1 MGTTAKLTSNSG
13 TAVTLFFKQIDV
25 TDESENEIIPLPNA
39 VHYFVFLGNKGATL
53 ECSGTINNAT
63 DYASMR
69 AWNAQNYVTISS
81 STVSELVDNE
91 TYAIIK
97 RVLTRKGGYLNRWD
111 FKLTLMRI
119 YSGSTTL
126 ANGSAL

>member
-1 MGTTAKLTSNSG
+1 MGTTATLTPNSG
-13 TAVTLFFKQIDV
+13 TAVTLAFSQIDV
-25 TDESENEIIPLPNA
+25 TDESENEIIPIPNA
-39 VHYFVFLGNKGATL
+39 DHYYVFLGNKGSTL
-53 ECSGTINNAT
+53 ECSGAITSST
-63 DYASMR
+63 DYTAMK

-81 STVSELVDNE
+81 STVAELVNTE

-111 FKLTLMRI
+111 FKLTLMRV
-119 YSGSTTL
+119 YAGSTTL